1 MCNIVLHMYV
11 SVDSI
16 KDIPYFAGL
25 SLEELSFI
33 TKLMF
38 EKAVDRGEMIVL
50 EGDEMHNL
58 YFVTS
63 GVVKILKTSPDGKEQ
78 ILDLIRP
85 GESFGDVPV
94 FDSRP
99 MPASA
104 QAMGMVT
111 LYGINRSNLDVILK
125 AHPQVTWNVIK
136 VLAGR
141 VRHLVSLVEDLSFK
155 RVIGRV
161 AKILL
166 EYAGDGAS
174 DQRPRLTQQEM
185 AAMAGTAREVIGRS
199 LKALE
204 EEGVIKLDRHRIV
217 ITSRQALKG
226 IMEAPS

>member
-1 MCNIVLHMYV
+1 MTV
-11 SVDSI
+11 SIDSI

-25 SLEELSFI
+25 NSEELGSI
-33 TKLMF
+33 ARLIF
-38 EKAVDRGEMIVL
+38 EKTVDRGEMIVL
-50 EGDEMHNL
+50 EGEQVQNL
-58 YFVTS
+58 YFVTA
-63 GVVKILKTSPDGKEQ
+63 GVVKIFKTSPEGKEQ

-94 FDSRP
+94 FDGGP
-99 MPASA
+99 MPTSA

-125 AHPQVTWNVIK
+125 ANPKVTWNVIN

-166 EYAGDGAS
+166 EHAGDDAS
-174 DQRPRLTQQEM
+174 SQRPRLTQQEM

-204 EEGVIKLDRHRIV
+204 EKGVIRLDRHRIV
-217 ITSRQALKG
+217 ITSREALQE
-226 IMEAPS
+226 IMETPD